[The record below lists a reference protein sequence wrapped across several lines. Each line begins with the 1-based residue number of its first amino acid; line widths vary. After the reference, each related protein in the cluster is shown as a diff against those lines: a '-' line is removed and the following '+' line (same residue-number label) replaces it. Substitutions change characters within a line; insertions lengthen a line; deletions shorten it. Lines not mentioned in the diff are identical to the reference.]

1 MGDPITIAAIAGG
14 AQAGGALMERKQSKD
29 EIKRSRESQGR
40 LEDVGMRTE
49 ATYRTNR
56 SMLQSA
62 IADFYKQKGWELPE
76 ALPGA
81 GTTRPLPGEEKLYP
95 DYEANV
101 GDWYYGKVEPKEES
115 KEESTESPE
124 EIGGGGG
131 LPLRMK
137 SPVGDMGETAISRPV
152 TAGISNA
159 ISDVLGMP
167 AAPGRAPMATPQSST
182 LNPSFGINP
191 ITTGSG
197 MVPGGGMQQAINY
210 ITPEMAAQFQ
220 PLLARYGF

>member
-1 MGDPITIAAIAGG
+1 MDPITIAAIAGASG
-14 AQAGGALMERKQSKD
+14 MGLNALQGRKQNK
-29 EIKRSRESQGR
+29 EETERLREYQGR
-40 LEDVGMRTE
+40 LEDIGMRTE

-76 ALPGA
+76 AIPGA

-101 GDWYYGKVEPKEES
+101 GDWYYGKVEPKE
-115 KEESTESPE
+115 KDEEEDTEKPE

-131 LPLRMK
+131 LPLRTK
-137 SPVGDMGETAISRPV
+137 NPVGDVAGTAISRPV

-191 ITTGSG
+191 ITTGG
-197 MVPGGGMQQAINY
+197 GVPGGGMQQAINY

>member
-1 MGDPITIAAIAGG
+1 MDPITIGAIAGASG
-14 AQAGGALMERKQSKD
+14 MGLNALQGRKRNKEETERL
-29 EIKRSRESQGR
+29 REYQGR

-62 IADFYKQKGWELPE
+62 IADFYNQKGWKLPDTI
-76 ALPGA
+76 PGA

-95 DYEANV
+95 DYDANV
-101 GDWYYGKVEPKEES
+101 GDWYYGKIEPKEED
-115 KEESTESPE
+115 KEEDTEKPE

-137 SPVGDMGETAISRPV
+137 TPVGDLGETAISRPV
-152 TAGISNA
+152 TAGIANA
-159 ISDVLGMP
+159 IGDVLGMP
-167 AAPGRAPMATPQSST
+167 AAPGRAPMATPQSSA

-191 ITTGSG
+191 IMTGG
-197 MVPGGGMQQAINY
+197 ANVAGGGPQQAINY
-210 ITPEMAAQFQ
+210 ITPEIAAQLQ

>member
-29 EIKRSRESQGR
+29 EIKRARESQGR
-40 LEDVGMRTE
+40 LEDVGMRAE

-76 ALPGA
+76 AIPGA

-95 DYEANV
+95 DYGMNV
-101 GDWYYGKVEPKEES
+101 GDWYYGKVEPKEEN
-115 KEESTESPE
+115 KEDTEEPE

-137 SPVGDMGETAISRPV
+137 NPVGDLGETAISRPV

-159 ISDVLGMP
+159 ISDVLGAP
-167 AAPGRAPMATPQSST
+167 AAPGRASIATPQSSA

-191 ITTGSG
+191 VVSG
-197 MVPGGGMQQAINY
+197 GGVPGGGMQQAINY